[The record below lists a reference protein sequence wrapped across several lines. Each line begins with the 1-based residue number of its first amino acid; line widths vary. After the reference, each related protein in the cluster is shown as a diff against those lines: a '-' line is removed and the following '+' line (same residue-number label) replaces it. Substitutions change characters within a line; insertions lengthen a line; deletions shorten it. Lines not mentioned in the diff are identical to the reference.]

1 MSLNLNTQKENLLKE
16 KAMLTEQ
23 LSGLGVFDSET
34 NSWEAVAEASS
45 DKDFSDENDNADRFE
60 DYEEKSAMLSILK
73 ERWVDVKDALKKIE
87 EGRYGICEISGEQI
101 EEERLIAN
109 PAART
114 SIKYISN

>member
-1 MSLNLNTQKENLLKE
+1 MSFTIETQKENLLKE
-16 KAMLTEQ
+16 KKMLTEQ
-23 LSGLGVFDSET
+23 LSGLGVLDPQT
-34 NSWEAVAEASS
+34 NTWEAVADVPG

-73 ERWVDVKDALKKIE
+73 ERWIDVIDALKKIE
-87 EGRYGICEISGEQI
+87 EGRYGICEVSGEHI

-114 SIKYISN
+114 SIKHINS